1 MSQHSDAPTERAALV
16 VDDEEMIR
24 TVLQMV
30 VSELGYEVDEAADGQ
45 EALRYLVSRN
55 YDVVLCDLLMPGM
68 RGDELFQAC
77 RQENPQVASRF
88 IFLTG
93 CSGSERS
100 ADFAANSGQPCLIKH
115 RIDDVQAAIDQITRT
130 VAVA

>member
-1 MSQHSDAPTERAALV
+1 MSQHSEAPTERAALV
-16 VDDEEMIR
+16 VDDEAMIR

-30 VSELGYEVDEAADGQ
+30 VSELGYEVDEAADGD
-45 EALRYLVSRN
+45 EALQCLARRS

-68 RGDELFQAC
+68 QGDELFRIC
-77 RQENPQVASRF
+77 RQENPQAASRF
-88 IFLTG
+88 VFLSG
-93 CSGSERS
+93 CSGSEGS

-115 RIDDVQAAIDQITRT
+115 RIDEVQAAIDQIARP